1 MNVTGI
7 LHVNINCSDFDRS
20 RQFYEMLGFW
30 VVMPVVPDGSGDVA
44 AAVGMEGYQVRGALM
59 RHKDRSVIDLLEWQD
74 PRDERPPYDTLNH
87 RGIARL
93 ALVTTDIES
102 DIERLS
108 AEGVEF
114 LSQEV
119 AVVEGPDG
127 SATRFICFK
136 DPDGTV
142 LELVEM
148 ATGNGD

>member
-74 PRDERPPYDTLNH
+74 PRDERP
-87 RGIARL
+87 
-93 ALVTTDIES
+93 

-127 SATRFICFK
+127 SATRFICFR